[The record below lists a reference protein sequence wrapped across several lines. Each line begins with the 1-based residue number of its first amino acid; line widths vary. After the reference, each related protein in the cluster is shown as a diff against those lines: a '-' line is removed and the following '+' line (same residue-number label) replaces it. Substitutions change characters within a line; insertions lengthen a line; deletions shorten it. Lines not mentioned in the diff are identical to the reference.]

1 MKVMFSQKYDLFSL
15 DRDFQLQNLHRN
27 KLLTIVSISFVSNSK
42 PLPSGKILFL
52 QLSLKQVGKDKL
64 RRFAEVETFSNVLQ
78 LDAGKPFKGNWNTMF
93 FDNANPVVLELA
105 CGKGEYTVSLAQLFP
120 EKNFIGI
127 DYKGNRI
134 WRGAK
139 TALEEGV
146 KNVGFLR
153 IQIETILDYFAPG
166 EIDEIWITFP
176 DPQPQL
182 SREKKRLTSPRFL
195 DKYREILKPGS
206 FVNLKTDNDDLHAYT
221 AEKIAEHGLDLHVK
235 TEDLYHSAY
244 ADEVLSI
251 KTYYEKKYL
260 KDNKNINYLKF
271 SFPNEG

>member
-1 MKVMFSQKYDLFSL
+1 MATFANVVQLEAGLPYRGKWANDFFKNGDLL
-15 DRDFQLQNLHRN
+15 
-27 KLLTIVSISFVSNSK
+27 
-42 PLPSGKILFL
+42 
-52 QLSLKQVGKDKL
+52 
-64 RRFAEVETFSNVLQ
+64 
-78 LDAGKPFKGNWNTMF
+78 
-93 FDNANPVVLELA
+93 VLELA
-105 CGKGEYTVSLAQLFP
+105 CGKGEYTVNLARLFSK
-120 EKNFIGI
+120 KNFIGI

-139 TALEEGV
+139 DALEQGV
-146 KNVGFLR
+146 PNVGFLR

-166 EIDEIWITFP
+166 EVDEIWITFP

-195 DKYREILKPGS
+195 EKYKQLLKPGG

-221 AEKIAEHGLDLHVK
+221 AEKIAELNLRLHIK
-235 TEDLYHSAY
+235 TEDLYHSEF

-260 KDNKNINYLKF
+260 KENKNINYIKF
-271 SFPNEG
+271 SFE

>member
-1 MKVMFSQKYDLFSL
+1 M
-15 DRDFQLQNLHRN
+15 
-27 KLLTIVSISFVSNSK
+27 
-42 PLPSGKILFL
+42 
-52 QLSLKQVGKDKL
+52 GKDKL
-64 RRFAEVETFSNVLQ
+64 RRFAEIEDFSNVFQ
-78 LDAGKPFKGNWNTMF
+78 LDKGKPLKGIWAKAFFKNN
-93 FDNANPVVLELA
+93 NPVVLELA
-105 CGKGEYTVSLAQLFP
+105 CGKGEYTVNLAQLFP
-120 EKNFIGI
+120 DKNFIGV

-146 KNVGFLR
+146 NNVAFLR
-153 IQIETILDYFAPG
+153 IQIENLIDYFATG

-195 DKYREILKPGS
+195 DQYREVLKPGGAI
-206 FVNLKTDNDDLHAYT
+206 NLKTDNDGFYAYT
-221 AEKIAEHGLDLHVK
+221 AEKIAELMLKLHIN
-235 TEDLYHSAY
+235 TNDLYTSEF

-260 KDNKNINYLKF
+260 AHNKNINYLKF
-271 SFPNEG
+271 SFQ

>member
-1 MKVMFSQKYDLFSL
+1 
-15 DRDFQLQNLHRN
+15 
-27 KLLTIVSISFVSNSK
+27 
-42 PLPSGKILFL
+42 
-52 QLSLKQVGKDKL
+52 VGKDKL
-64 RRFAEVETFSNVLQ
+64 KRFAEVDTFSNVLQ
-78 LDAGKPFKGNWNTMF
+78 LDAGKAFNGQWNTGF
-93 FDNANPVVLELA
+93 FKNSNPVVLELA
-105 CGKGEYTVSLAQLFP
+105 CGKGEYTVNLATLFP

-139 TALEEGV
+139 TALEDGV
-146 KNVGFLR
+146 NNVGFLR

-166 EIDEIWITFP
+166 EVDEIWITFP
-176 DPQPQL
+176 DPQPQI

-195 DKYREILKPGS
+195 DKYRLILKPGGC
-206 FVNLKTDNDDLHAYT
+206 VNLKTDNDGLHVYT
-221 AEKIAEHGLDLHVK
+221 AEKIAETGLNLYIK
-235 TEDLYHSAY
+235 TEDLYHSEY

-271 SFPNEG
+271 SF

>member
-1 MKVMFSQKYDLFSL
+1 
-15 DRDFQLQNLHRN
+15 
-27 KLLTIVSISFVSNSK
+27 
-42 PLPSGKILFL
+42 
-52 QLSLKQVGKDKL
+52 VGKDKL
-64 RRFAEVETFSNVLQ
+64 RRFAEVDTFSNVLQ
-78 LDAGKPFKGNWNTMF
+78 LDEGKPFNGQWSKGF
-93 FDNANPVVLELA
+93 FKNDNPVVLELA
-105 CGKGEYTVSLAQLFP
+105 CGKGEYAVNLARLFP
-120 EKNFIGI
+120 GKNFIGI

-139 TALEEGV
+139 TALEDGV
-146 KNVGFLR
+146 NNVAFLR

-166 EIDEIWITFP
+166 ELDEIWITFP

-195 DKYREILKPGS
+195 EKYKLLLKPGGS
-206 FVNLKTDNDDLHAYT
+206 VNLKTDNDDLHAYT
-221 AEKIAEHGLDLHVK
+221 SEKINELSLNLHIK
-235 TEDLYHSAY
+235 TKDLYHSEF

-271 SFPNEG
+271 SFDKP